1 MSEEIQLRPI
11 VAQLSGV
18 GDNSVETIVMAEN
31 RSRPATLPKMV
42 AAQAAATSDATAL
55 VAGAEELSYAE
66 LDRRSNRLAR
76 YLASV
81 GIGPDQL
88 VGLCMERSPSMVVAA
103 LAILKAGGAYV
114 PLDATLPADRLDFI
128 LRDAEP
134 QVVVTTDGLA
144 AKLPRGDWRV
154 VGLNRQA
161 GEIAA
166 FSSEPIECPAT
177 AENLAYVIY
186 TSGSTGQPKG
196 VEITHRGLTNLVS
209 WHVRAFEVT
218 RNDRASHQAA
228 LGFDAAVWEIWP
240 YLAAGASVHIPPES
254 CRTSPEAMRDWLVTQ
269 QITITF
275 LPTPLAERMLLL
287 KWPDQTALR
296 ILLTGADTFHHRP
309 SPGLPFALVN
319 NYGPTECTVVATSG
333 TVAPRDAA
341 SLNSSNQH
349 SSNQSAN
356 QPPSIGRPIDNTQ
369 IYIVNGEMQQV
380 PPGTVGELCVAGA
393 GLARAYH
400 KREDLTLQK
409 FVPNPFHSKNSANGN
424 SHCWD
429 RLYRTGDLARLL
441 PNGEIEFMGRL
452 DEQIKIRGFRIEP
465 GEIIGVLSEHPGVQA
480 STVVTR
486 ESRSGEKSLVAYV
499 VLAPAAALS
508 SNTLRAHLM
517 KRLPDYMVPAAFV
530 RMEALPVTANG
541 KVDRAALP
549 VPCDDNRLGEDNFV
563 APSGP
568 VQERLAVIL
577 ASLLHVERIGANDN
591 FFLLGGHSLLGTQ
604 LIARVSETF
613 GIELPLLQL
622 FDHPTLAEMSDA
634 IETLILTKL
643 ETASADDAHRLHAD

>member
-1 MSEEIQLRPI
+1 MSDETQLGPNA
-11 VAQLSGV
+11 VQLSGAS
-18 GDNSVETIVMAEN
+18 DNSAGTIVAAEY
-31 RSRPATLPKMV
+31 RPPLATLPEMV
-42 AAQAAATSDATAL
+42 AAQAAATPDATAL
-55 VAGAEELSYAE
+55 AAGAEELSYAE

-81 GIGPDQL
+81 GVGPDQL
-88 VGLCMERSPSMVVAA
+88 VGLCMERSLAMVVAS

-114 PLDATLPADRLDFI
+114 PLDASLPTDRLGFI

-134 QVVVTTDGLA
+134 RVVVTTDGLT
-144 AKLPRGDWRV
+144 AKLPSGDWRV
-154 VGLNRQA
+154 VDLNRQA
-161 GEIAA
+161 AEIAA
-166 FSSEPIECPAT
+166 FSCEPLACPAT

-196 VEITHRGLTNLVS
+196 VEITHRGLANLVS
-209 WHVRAFEVT
+209 WHVRAFDVA

-240 YLAAGASVHIPPES
+240 YLADGASVHIPPEP
-254 CRTSPEAMRDWLVTQ
+254 CRTSPEAMRDWLVTE

-296 ILLTGADTFHHRP
+296 ILLTGADALHHRP
-309 SPGLPFALVN
+309 SHDLPFALVN

-333 TVAPRDAA
+333 TVARRNSA
-341 SLNSSNQH
+341 SPYSSNQYSSDQ
-349 SSNQSAN
+349 SSNQL
-356 QPPSIGRPIDNTQ
+356 PTIGRPIDNTQ
-369 IYIVNGEMQQV
+369 IYIVDEEMQQV
-380 PPGTVGELCVAGA
+380 PAGAVGELCVAGA
-393 GLARAYH
+393 GLARGYH
-400 KREDLTLQK
+400 KRADLTLQK
-409 FVPNPFHSKNSANGN
+409 FVPNLFRAQHSANGN
-424 SHCWD
+424 SHSSG

-465 GEIIGVLSEHPGVQA
+465 GEIIGVLNEHPGVQA
-480 STVVTR
+480 STVVAQ
-486 ESRSGEKSLVAYV
+486 ENRSGEKSLVAYV

-517 KRLPDYMVPAAFV
+517 KRLPDYMVPVVFV

-549 VPCDDNRLGEDNFV
+549 APCDDNRLGEDNFV

-568 VQERLAVIL
+568 VQERLAPIL

-613 GIELPLLQL
+613 GVELPLLQL

-634 IETLILTKL
+634 IETLILAKL
-643 ETASADDAHRLHAD
+643 ETESAGDAHRLHAD